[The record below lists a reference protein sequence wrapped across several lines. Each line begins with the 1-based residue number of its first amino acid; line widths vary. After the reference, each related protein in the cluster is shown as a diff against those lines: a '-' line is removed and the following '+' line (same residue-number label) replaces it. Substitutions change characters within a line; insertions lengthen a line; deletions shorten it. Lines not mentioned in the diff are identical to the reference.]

1 MDVLYCDTDSIFC
14 RGKQDFNWY
23 NEEIT
28 DKLLKT
34 CNALGLDFNKTRPYT
49 PKGIQKPLG
58 IFAKEDNCI
67 QFKTLGAK
75 RYCERR
81 DNGKL
86 YLTVSGINKG
96 AVDLLNNDLDN
107 FVNGFNFDKDADC
120 VNKRLCTYIENQG
133 IVKWDDGYI
142 SDSKYGINLRRTGY
156 LLTVT
161 DEYEKLYEYSK
172 IYLSDVDEQIY
183 QSMRG
188 YWI

>member
-1 MDVLYCDTDSIFC
+1 M
-14 RGKQDFNWY
+14 
-23 NEEIT
+23 
-28 DKLLKT
+28 
-34 CNALGLDFNKTRPYT
+34 
-49 PKGIQKPLG
+49 
-58 IFAKEDNCI
+58 
-67 QFKTLGAK
+67 
-75 RYCERR
+75 
-81 DNGKL
+81 
-86 YLTVSGINKG
+86 TVSGINKG
-96 AVDLLNNDLDN
+96 AVELLNNDLDN

-133 IVKWDDGYI
+133 VVKWNDGYI